1 MIHRWRMI
9 IKYSFDRISICKAK
23 YWFKPA
29 NNIHISTNIFLP
41 NNIHIS
47 INQFNL
53 WAIPIRIV
61 FFYKSE
67 KFWEFSAENNNSTFI
82 KAKSFHSRLFRI
94 CSSHAHNNLKQ
105 TILRRNFLHWTLWH
119 LSVIRR
125 KSVKLFWKHK
135 LSRWK
140 NFANDINFKHGC
152 FWRHH
157 IYTYTVAI
165 SHTYIPLLAKWFHW
179 KFNLKTFTSEFIRVS
194 ISFRLFFFSLIWFA
208 LLCLYRI
215 TSFVVHIQPKSVCF
229 IVCYIIIKPCWSH

>member
-9 IKYSFDRISICKAK
+9 IKYTFDRILICKAK

-61 FFYKSE
+61 FIYKSE

-140 NFANDINFKHGC
+140 FLQMISILNMDVFDVT
-152 FWRHH
+152 
-157 IYTYTVAI
+157 IYTHIRWQYHI
-165 SHTYIPLLAKWFHW
+165 HTYRFWPNDSIENSIWKRLLV
-179 KFNLKTFTSEFIRVS
+179 NLFGFLFLSDN
-194 ISFRLFFFSLIWFA
+194 FFFSLIWFA
-208 LLCLYRI
+208 LLCSYRI